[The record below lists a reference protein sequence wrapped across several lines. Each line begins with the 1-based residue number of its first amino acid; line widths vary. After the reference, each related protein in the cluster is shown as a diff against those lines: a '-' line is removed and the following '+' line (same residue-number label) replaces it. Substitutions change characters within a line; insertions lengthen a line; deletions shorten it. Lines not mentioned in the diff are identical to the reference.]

1 MRVLFLDQYSDLGGA
16 QRMLLDLL
24 SAIQTRGWQPA
35 VGLPGSGAL
44 VDRARE
50 RGAEVFAIPC
60 GAYSS
65 GRKSAADLLRFQ
77 AETPQ
82 LAVRIREAVERFPPD
97 LIYINGPRLLPAAAL
112 ARLGRP
118 VLFHAHSMVSQGA
131 ARLLAGLPLRLL
143 KAEVVAVC
151 RNVAESWKP
160 FVPAK
165 RMTVVYNG
173 VAGPERGIVRDG
185 ADSPRLGCIGRI
197 SPEKGQREFLGA
209 ACRIRGVFPDA
220 RFVIAGA
227 ALFSDPAALSYEQAI
242 RGAAARMP
250 VEFTGWVDDV
260 YRVMSQLD
268 LLLVPSV
275 WNEPNPRV
283 ILEAFAAG
291 LPVLAFRRGG
301 IPEIIED
308 GRTGFLCDTPSE
320 MAQRAIELLQGGRER
335 LRAVSEAARESWC
348 RQFRL
353 ETWQQRMITEME
365 RCAS

>member
-24 SAIQTRGWQPA
+24 SAVQARGWHA
-35 VGLPGSGAL
+35 ALGLPGNGDF
-44 VDRARE
+44 VDRARK
-50 RGAEVFAIPC
+50 RGAGVFAIPC

-65 GRKSAADLLRFQ
+65 GHKSAADLWRFQ
-77 AETPQ
+77 AETPR
-82 LAVRIREAVERFPPD
+82 LAVRIREEVERFAPD
-97 LIYINGPRLLPAAAL
+97 LVYLNGPRLLPAAAL
-112 ARLGRP
+112 ARVGRP
-118 VLFHAHSMVSQGA
+118 VLFHAHSTVSQAA

-143 KAEVVAVC
+143 KADVVAVC
-151 RNVAESWKP
+151 RQVAESWQP
-160 FVPAK
+160 FVPAR
-165 RMTVVYNG
+165 RMAVVYNG
-173 VAGPERGIVRDG
+173 VAGPERGIVRDCAG
-185 ADSPRLGCIGRI
+185 PPRLGCIGRI
-197 SPEKGQREFLGA
+197 SPEKGQREFLAA
-209 ACRIRGVFPDA
+209 ACRIGSALPEA

-227 ALFSDPAALSYEQAI
+227 ALFSDAAAFSYEQAI
-242 RGAAARMP
+242 RKAAARMP

-260 YRVMSQLD
+260 YAVMSQLD
-268 LLLVPSV
+268 LLLVPSRGQ
-275 WNEPNPRV
+275 EAAARV

-301 IPEIIED
+301 IPEIVED
-308 GRTGFLCDTPSE
+308 GRTGFLCDTPAE
-320 MAQRAIELLQGGRER
+320 MARRAIELLQGGWTQ

>member
-24 SAIQTRGWQPA
+24 SAVQARGWQAA
-35 VGLPGSGAL
+35 VGLPGKGEL
-44 VDRARE
+44 VDRARA
-50 RGAEVFAIPC
+50 RGANVFAIPC
-60 GAYSS
+60 GSYSS
-65 GRKSAADLLRFQ
+65 GRKSAADLMRFQ
-77 AETPQ
+77 AETPR
-82 LAVRIREAVERFPPD
+82 LAVRIREEAERFAPD
-97 LIYINGPRLLPAAAL
+97 LVYLNGPRLLPAAAL
-112 ARLGRP
+112 ARVGRP
-118 VLFHAHSMVSQGA
+118 VLFHAHSAVSQGA
-131 ARLLAGLPLRLL
+131 ARLLAGVPLLLL

-151 RNVAESWKP
+151 RQVAASWQS

-173 VAGPERGIVRDG
+173 VAGPERSIVRDSAG
-185 ADSPRLGCIGRI
+185 PPRVGCIGRI

-209 ACRIRGVFPDA
+209 ACRIHGAFADA
-220 RFVIAGA
+220 RFLIAGA
-227 ALFSDPAALSYEQAI
+227 ALFSDPAALAYEQAI
-242 RGAAARMP
+242 RKAAARMP

-260 YRVMSQLD
+260 YEAMSRLD
-268 LLLVPSV
+268 LLLVPSAQ
-275 WNEPNPRV
+275 EATTRV

-301 IPEIIED
+301 IPEIVED
-308 GRTGFLCDTPSE
+308 GRTGFLCGTPAE
-320 MAQRAIELLQGGRER
+320 MAQRAIELLQGRR
-335 LRAVSEAARESWC
+335 TQLRAVSEAARESWC